1 VCGGIRRGAPR
12 PRNLGRKSDY
22 NLWKGD
28 SKEGNMPDY
37 VFVYYGGMD
46 STPTPAQQKKSMEV
60 WTAWFAKLGKSVVNM
75 GAPTKPGRTVTN
87 AGGRPTGKHG
97 IAGYSIIKANN
108 LGAAVNLAK
117 SHPDVARGLKIGV
130 YELTPM

>member
-1 VCGGIRRGAPR
+1 VSVRIHRGVP
-12 PRNLGRKSDY
+12 LGTSPANRIIIFEKR
-22 NLWKGD
+22 D
-28 SKEGNMPDY
+28 SKEDIMPDY
-37 VFVYYGGMD
+37 VFVYYGGTN
-46 STPTPAQQKKSMEV
+46 STQSSDEQKETMEV
-60 WTAWFAKLGKSVVNM
+60 WTAWFQKLGKSVVDM
-75 GAPTKPGRTVTN
+75 GAPTKPGRTVTS

-130 YELTPM
+130 YELVRM